1 MNPLDFRGPEFL
13 VFYLAW
19 SSVVLGILWIV
30 RERWERR
37 IPPGGALPAGRLAP
51 GTYPREEDAYAIA
64 LLRGG
69 LEETARA
76 LLARL
81 VAEGS
86 VVIDG
91 RELKRPDPPPDT
103 GRLEPLEQEVLHSI
117 LPPAGSGIAAQEAEK
132 RVLQVVQYRST
143 EMQNDLEGQGLAPA
157 EPQRRMYALFRN
169 IGLVA
174 ILGLGLV
181 KLLIGVSRER
191 PVGFLVL
198 LLLAFGFGCLYILR
212 TPGQTPAGRQYL
224 AWLQESHRGLVQ
236 MIEQGRRT
244 GYGELALAAGIY
256 GLTVLPGFAPLLTAL
271 TPPRSADSGCSSS
284 SSSCS
289 SSSNG
294 CGGGGCG
301 GGGCGGCG
309 G

>member
-1 MNPLDFRGPEFL
+1 MNPLDLRGPEFL
-13 VFYLAW
+13 AFYLVW
-19 SSVVLGILWIV
+19 SSVVLVLL
-30 RERWERR
+30 RAARSHWERR
-37 IPPGGALPAGRLAP
+37 IPPGGTLPAGRFAP
-51 GTYPREEDAYAIA
+51 GTYPRESDAYTIA

-103 GRLEPLEQEVLHSI
+103 SRLEPLEREVLQSI

-132 RVLQVVQYRST
+132 KALRIVQDRSS
-143 EMQNDLEGQGLAPA
+143 EMQTDLEGQGLAPA
-157 EPQRRMYALFRN
+157 EPQRQMYALFRN
-169 IGLVA
+169 IALVA
-174 ILGLGLV
+174 ILGLGLMKV
-181 KLLIGVSRER
+181 LVGISRDR
-191 PVGFLVL
+191 PVGFLIL
-198 LLLAFGFGCLYILR
+198 LLLGFGFGGLYVLR
-212 TPGQTPAGRQYL
+212 TPLQTPAGRQYL

-244 GYGELALAAGIY
+244 GHGELCLAAGIY
-256 GLTVLPGFAPLLTAL
+256 GLTVLPDFAPLLTAL
-271 TPPRSADSGCSSS
+271 TPPRSSDSGCSSS

-289 SSSNG
+289 SSG